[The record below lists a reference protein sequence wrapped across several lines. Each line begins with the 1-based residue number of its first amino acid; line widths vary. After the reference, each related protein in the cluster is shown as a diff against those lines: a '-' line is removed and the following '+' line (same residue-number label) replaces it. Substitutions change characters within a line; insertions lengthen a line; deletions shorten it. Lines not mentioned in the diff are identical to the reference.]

1 MSKRLDELKAELG
14 KVFGRLNKWR
24 SRCKEQNAGTE
35 AEKIKLA
42 EEVLA
47 EPCSG
52 TVAEARTHSLGLQG
66 VQTKPAR
73 HPYKPTGY

>member
-1 MSKRLDELKAELG
+1 MSKRLDKLKKELG

-24 SRCKEQNAGTE
+24 ARCKEQNVSTV
-35 AEKIKLA
+35 AEKIRLA

-66 VQTKPAR
+66 VDTKPAR
-73 HPYKPTGY
+73 HPYKPTGF